1 MYESHPVIFHH
12 KKAQQRNVY
21 TRKEENYLSPA
32 YKLSLETRWVYP
44 DRRNLISAKDKCI
57 TAVEIEDNRTD
68 ELVKVGMESAD
79 RAEHDGKDNADESAK
94 HNEEKVP
101 KKVTFED
108 ERVVRKKTAR
118 NPKGKNREENDK
130 RKTNTVEIISK
141 TDQAEKVSLQQRVR
155 PKTSQGR
162 SGGPDNEVMASD
174 RKMCRPHSAP
184 PAPPAPPSSPRLPT
198 ESRFSRYMPITITI
212 PTQGDLTESSS
223 DPNLGNRISVEPE
236 TPAEISVSVSPGESE
251 ETLVES
257 EKSPA
262 FSVDI
267 TPSSSP
273 EKIIPRCVS
282 FTKAP
287 RSAPVSRTT
296 PRPENET
303 LRSRSSTALQREPY
317 RPPSPV
323 VFESES
329 SLELPKDLPPA
340 QAVVAL
346 RKKIREDLAQ
356 QNREL
361 QLEIQHLYLKKHT
374 E

>member
-1 MYESHPVIFHH
+1 M
-12 KKAQQRNVY
+12 
-21 TRKEENYLSPA
+21 
-32 YKLSLETRWVYP
+32 
-44 DRRNLISAKDKCI
+44 
-57 TAVEIEDNRTD
+57 EIEDNRTD

-118 NPKGKNREENDK
+118 NPKGKNIEENDK

-174 RKMCRPHSAP
+174 KKMCRPHSAP
-184 PAPPAPPSSPRLPT
+184 PAPPSSPRLPI
-198 ESRFSRYMPITITI
+198 ESRFSRCMPITITI
-212 PTQGDLTESSS
+212 PTQGDLTESTS
-223 DPNLGNRISVEPE
+223 DLNLGNRISVEPK